1 MCGIAGYCLD
11 PKHAKTVSTADLA
24 GQMLSDIEHRGY
36 HATGVAYIN
45 RLNGRR
51 VIRKAPT
58 CATEFIKRSGQYL
71 CDGAQTAILHT
82 RWATQGDPK
91 NNDNNHPIPRGRIV
105 LTHNGHISNDTELFK
120 QLNIQRR
127 GQVDSEAVTALLAF
141 SKAKPWQVLPQMRG
155 TAALAWIEQDNA
167 NTLHL
172 ARVNS
177 SPLWIGQTNT
187 GSLVYGSTEETIE
200 NACVM
205 LDSELDWKY
214 SADEG
219 EYFKVRDGAI
229 IEYETFKPTRYAGNW
244 NYRDSQW
251 DKYWDKQDELAF

>member
-11 PKHAKTVSTADLA
+11 PKHAKRVSTADLA
-24 GQMLSDIEHRGY
+24 GQMLLDIEHRGY

-45 RLNGRR
+45 PTNGRR
-51 VIRKAPT
+51 VIRKAAL
-58 CATEFIKRSGQYL
+58 CATDFIKRSGQHL
-71 CDGAQTAILHT
+71 CAGANTAILHT
-82 RWATQGDPK
+82 RWATQGSPT
-91 NNDNNHPIPRGRIV
+91 NNRNNHPIPRGRIV
-105 LTHNGHISNDTELFK
+105 LTHNGHVSNDTELFK
-120 QLNIQRR
+120 LLNIPRVA
-127 GQVDSEAVTALLAF
+127 QVDSEAVTALLAF

-155 TAALAWIEQDNA
+155 TAALAWIEQDDA
-167 NTLHL
+167 RTLHL

-187 GSLVYGSTEETIE
+187 GSLVYGSTEDTVD
-200 NACVM
+200 NAAIM

-214 SADEG
+214 SASEG

-229 IEYETFKPTRYAGNW
+229 IEYETFKPTRYSGNW

-251 DKYWDKQDELAF
+251 DRYWDKQEELAF